1 MRGLKALGF
10 GIWALLSPGSLVAQD
25 QDPRKVAD
33 RPLATREELETALQD
48 AGSSD
53 AAVRIKARL
62 SEGDFRRGDRIA
74 LLVQAESTLTDTF
87 TVGNGPEL
95 MLPPP
100 TTGAMSLKGVLRSE
114 LQKKLTEYVG
124 RFRNNPIVRAQ
135 PLIRIAVQG
144 EVAQG
149 GIYAVSADA
158 QLADALMAA
167 GGTTQFAKENRVTI
181 ARNGRAYWQGTAFD
195 TDLDAIG
202 VKDGDQIVVGS
213 SRPGRGVDNLRI
225 AALIISIA
233 GGLYGLSRAIN

>member
-1 MRGLKALGF
+1 MRRLRALGF
-10 GIWALLSPGSLVAQD
+10 GIWAVLSPGSLMAQE

-33 RPLATREELETALQD
+33 RPLATREELQAALQT
-48 AGSSD
+48 AGASD
-53 AAVRIKARL
+53 AAVRIKTRL
-62 SEGDFRRGDRIA
+62 SEGDFQRGDRIA

-87 TVGNGPEL
+87 TVGSGPEL

-114 LQKKLTEYVG
+114 LQKKLTEYIG

-144 EVAQG
+144 EVARG
-149 GIYAVSADA
+149 GIYAVPADA

-167 GGTTQFAKENRVTI
+167 GGTTEYAKANKVTI
-181 ARNGRAYWQGTAFD
+181 ARNGRAFWEGTAFD
-195 TDLDAIG
+195 TDLDVIG
-202 VKDGDQIVVGS
+202 VRDGDQIVVGS
-213 SRPGRGVDNLRI
+213 NRPGRGTDNLRV

-233 GGLYGLSRAIN
+233 GGLYGLSRAIH